1 MWRIENVLPVSPVEA
16 KTEGRGHCRG
26 PAAKRVHA
34 FTEAGLE
41 RVPAGVRPIF
51 IDDLRDDSFIGQ
63 LKYKDVLA
71 GLKNEAVTLHSGCHE
86 MDFEPLSAFDG
97 L

>member
-1 MWRIENVLPVSPVEA
+1 MSETDSVELLISSTINKSADMKACGNAAGMHSQKLVLKESPRE
-16 KTEGRGHCRG
+16 
-26 PAAKRVHA
+26 
-34 FTEAGLE
+34 F
-41 RVPAGVRPIF
+41 RPIF

-71 GLKNEAVTLHSGCHE
+71 GLKNEAATLHSGCHE